1 MSVPPPQTAP
11 PAPKGHGRDGFEW
24 WAPFAALFVALAAA
38 LVLTSIL
45 AGISGELAGTK
56 LPPGVLLIGTFLQDA
71 LLVAAMIG
79 FAKLSGSRTTPGAF
93 GLRRVQITRVIVPA
107 VVVFVVFY
115 GFLLAWSQLQPDAT
129 DDLAKDLGAKD
140 STVALVGVAIL
151 VGIVAPIVEELFF
164 RGFLF
169 GALSG
174 VLHWGVAAVVTGL
187 VFGGIH
193 AGGTPP
199 IFLVPLMVLGALL
212 CVLYRRTGSLVPSMG
227 VHAFNNALALAV
239 AMKWGPLG
247 VIAALIIA
255 PAIVTTIASMA
266 AD

>member
-11 PAPKGHGRDGFEW
+11 PAPRGHVNEGFEW
-24 WAPFAALFVALAAA
+24 WAPFAALFAALAAA
-38 LVLTSIL
+38 LVLTSIV
-45 AGISGELAGTK
+45 AGISGHLDGQH
-56 LPPGVLLIGTFLQDA
+56 LPPGVLLIGTFIQDA
-71 LLVAAMIG
+71 LLVAAMVG

-93 GLRRVQITRVIVPA
+93 GVRRVRLSRAFVPA
-107 VVVFVVFY
+107 VIAFVVFY

-140 STVALVGVAIL
+140 STVALVAVAIL

-169 GALSG
+169 GALNR
-174 VLHWGVAAVVTGL
+174 VMHWVVAAVLTGV

-193 AGGTPP
+193 AGGTPA

-212 CVLYRRTGSLVPSMG
+212 CVLYRRTGSLVPGMG

-239 AMKWGPLG
+239 AMKWSAPG
-247 VIAALIIA
+247 VIAALVLA
-255 PAIVTTIASMA
+255 PAIVTTIASKA